1 MLQVDAKK
9 RITIENLLTHPWL
22 MEGYDRPIKWQSKY
36 HGNDIDSSIVEE
48 MAVYK
53 LTTVSSLTERL
64 KRWEYDYQ
72 TATYLLMFEKK
83 QKGLAFKSKFP
94 TSTTAPYEVHCSL
107 HKRPKIVNNFK
118 AKFEGQTFLKM
129 IGNFF

>member
-1 MLQVDAKK
+1 LLCGFLPFDDENISALYRKIQLGIYEKPSWLSLGSLQLIHQMLQVDAKK

-53 LTTVSSLTERL
+53 LPL
-64 KRWEYDYQ
+64 Y
-72 TATYLLMFEKK
+72 
-83 QKGLAFKSKFP
+83 
-94 TSTTAPYEVHCSL
+94 
-107 HKRPKIVNNFK
+107 RP
-118 AKFEGQTFLKM
+118 
-129 IGNFF
+129 

>member
-9 RITIENLLTHPWL
+9 RITIKDLLTHPWL

-36 HGNDIDSSIVEE
+36 HGNDIDTSIIEE

-53 LTTVSSLTERL
+53 LTTTSLLTEKL
-64 KRWEYDYQ
+64 KKWEYDYN

-83 QKGLAFKSKFP
+83 QVCNTYF
-94 TSTTAPYEVHCSL
+94 
-107 HKRPKIVNNFK
+107 
-118 AKFEGQTFLKM
+118 
-129 IGNFF
+129 